1 MAVANEQLRAHN
13 ERLRKAILG
22 SGMTI
27 AEVARQCGM
36 DPKSLERAI
45 AGRLPH
51 PRNRHAIATFLQ
63 VDVVELWPEAE
74 GPAARSSGGRMA
86 GVERVYATRSD
97 FLGDMPPEAL
107 FSRATSIT
115 AAGLSNNL
123 LCQHYAD
130 RRLEELL
137 TLGAQV
143 FCLFLDPGGASTA
156 SREQEEGYEPG
167 HLAHLTSMNISLL
180 QRLRSRLP
188 ESVRGHLRLGTY
200 DETVRF
206 NIISIEQP
214 EASLAVVQ
222 PYLPHS
228 RGVDSPTLV
237 IRRRDEPGLFETFS
251 QVLTDLVDKATP
263 C

>member
-1 MAVANEQLRAHN
+1 
-13 ERLRKAILG
+13 
-22 SGMTI
+22 MTVD
-27 AEVARQCGM
+27 EVARQCGM
-36 DPKSLERAI
+36 DPKSLERAV

-51 PRNRHAIATFLQ
+51 PRNRHAIATVLR
-63 VDVVELWPEAE
+63 VDLIELWPEAE
-74 GPAARSSGGRMA
+74 GPAARSSAGRMA

-97 FLGDMPPEAL
+97 FLGDMPPETL

-115 AAGLSNNL
+115 SAGLSNNL

-130 RRLEELL
+130 QRLEELL
-137 TLGAQV
+137 VLGADV
-143 FCLFLDPGGASTA
+143 YCLFLDPGCVSTA
-156 SREQEEGYEPG
+156 AREQEEGYEPG

-180 QRLRSRLP
+180 QRLRARLP
-188 ESVRGHLRLGTY
+188 ESVRDHLRLATY

-214 EASLAVVQ
+214 EASIAVVQ
-222 PYLPHS
+222 PYLPHA

-237 IRRRDEPGLFETFS
+237 IRRGNEPGLFETFS
-251 QVLTDLVDKATP
+251 RVLTDLADKATP